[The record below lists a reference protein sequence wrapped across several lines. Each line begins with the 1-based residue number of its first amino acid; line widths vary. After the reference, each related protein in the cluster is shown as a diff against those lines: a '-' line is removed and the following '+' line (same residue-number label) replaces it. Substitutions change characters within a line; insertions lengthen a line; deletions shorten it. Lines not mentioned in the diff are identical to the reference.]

1 MKIINT
7 KQLNKMEDEVFVDNM
22 IIYIEKKLK
31 LLLLIQLSM
40 NSRFWRSEGQCFRY
54 MFFIL

>member
-40 NSRFWRSEGQCFRY
+40 NSRF
-54 MFFIL
+54 

>member
-7 KQLNKMEDEVFVDNM
+7 KQLNKMEDEVFVYNM

-40 NSRFWRSEGQCFRY
+40 NSRF
-54 MFFIL
+54 